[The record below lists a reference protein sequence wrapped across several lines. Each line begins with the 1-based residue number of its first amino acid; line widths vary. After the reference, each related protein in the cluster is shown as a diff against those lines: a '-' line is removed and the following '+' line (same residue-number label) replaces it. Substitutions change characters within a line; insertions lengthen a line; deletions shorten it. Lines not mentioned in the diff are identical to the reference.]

1 MKVVSVVITAAP
13 SKKTKAAPAGKK
25 IALFPL
31 QTVKDHLKWSS
42 ANHVDLDLEAMKQDL
57 KKINQNTTYTFAAN
71 GSTVNASMGDVVSK
85 GKMKVA
91 WISVDSID
99 LHNLQ
104 VYEYKGK
111 LYGLD
116 KDFDKLYEE

>member
-13 SKKTKAAPAGKK
+13 SKKTKAAPAGKRV
-25 IALFPL
+25 ALFPL
-31 QTVKDHLKWSS
+31 QTVKEHLKFSS
-42 ANHVDLDLEAMKQDL
+42 DNLIDLDLEAMKKDL
-57 KKINQNTTYTFAAN
+57 KKINQNTTYSFAAN
-71 GSTVNASMGDVVSK
+71 GSTVNAAMGDVANK

-99 LHNLQ
+99 LHTVQ

-111 LYGLD
+111 LYCLD
-116 KDFDKLYEE
+116 KDFERFYEE

>member
-1 MKVVSVVITAAP
+1 MKMVSVSIVATTG
-13 SKKTKAAPAGKK
+13 SKTKTAPAGKK
-25 IALFPL
+25 ISLFPL
-31 QTVKDHLKWSS
+31 QTVKEHLKFSG
-42 ANHVDLDLEAMKQDL
+42 NLIDLDALKKDL
-57 KKINQNTTYTFAAN
+57 KKINPNTTYTFAAN

>member
-1 MKVVSVVITAAP
+1 MKVVSVNIIATTG
-13 SKKTKAAPAGKK
+13 SKTKTAPAGKK

-31 QTVKDHLKWSS
+31 QTVKEHLKFSS
-42 ANHVDLDLEAMKQDL
+42 DNLIDLDLDAMKKDL

-91 WISVDSID
+91 WVSMDSID

-104 VYEYKGK
+104 VYEYEGK